1 MPWLRRSTQGA
12 YAAASSGVLHSLRGS
27 RALTI
32 HWLLLLEPSSCDQD
46 GSGFSGGLY
55 QTLLPNASRA
65 GLVSM
70 DTIDAAVR
78 SLQTHTHTRSHA
90 SVRQLTAYRHT
101 TTGYSHVYDACG
113 ARPSGFTGLCA
124 VRGHPLL
131 CGWQRR
137 ASPSG
142 TPGGCTERR
151 PALQHQR
158 HASSRSCIHLQVCG
172 TRLWR

>member
-1 MPWLRRSTQGA
+1 MQQILCVCAAQLARFALSHDPIGCFYWNPPAAIKTALASQVACIKPCCQTPAEQGWYPWTPSMPR
-12 YAAASSGVLHSLRGS
+12 YAV
-27 RALTI
+27 
-32 HWLLLLEPSSCDQD
+32 CK
-46 GSGFSGGLY
+46 
-55 QTLLPNASRA
+55 QTR
-65 GLVSM
+65 
-70 DTIDAAVR
+70 
-78 SLQTHTHTRSHA
+78 THTHT
-90 SVRQLTAYRHT
+90 QQCKCTAAQRVSTHN
-101 TTGYSHVYDACG
+101 TGYSHVYDACG

-158 HASSRSCIHLQVCG
+158 HASSRSCLHLQVCG